1 MIMSAAALLLS
12 VYASLT
18 AGLNL
23 RRSRGGSLPKIIHQ
37 TWTDNELPPA
47 FENWSRSWK
56 ECLPDWEYKLHTD
69 EDNRNFIKEHVPD
82 FLETYEGYD
91 NPIKRVDAAKYA
103 YLAVEGGLY
112 VDLDVECL
120 RAPHRLV
127 NLSTEEKHDVILA
140 TDKFS
145 NGGQLSN
152 SLMLSASARGRQFF
166 KELLYLLPYSQQA
179 EFAASTG
186 SEFLTRA
193 FQDYMKRGVALED
206 VQERANRSDVHT
218 SYGTTRTV
226 SKKNMK
232 IALVDDSWVF
242 NIPWYAEELKQDC
255 MDRAWCMN
263 RFPNATSVSH
273 WTASFFPQARARL
286 TAPLNRTMPKI
297 IHQTWKSRELPPEFE
312 KWSNSWKKCLP
323 GWEYKLHTDED
334 NRNFIKEHFPELLNT
349 YDNYDKPI
357 KRVDAARYAYMAVE
371 GGLYA
376 DMDIECLHDPAK
388 LLNLSAEGKFDA
400 MLANERYSQDGGQVS
415 NAFLVATSDKGRHF
429 FQEIMKELPRY
440 KNESNVITATGPMFL
455 TSAVKDIMVDGLALN
470 NEAERTR
477 RSDFHTDPLGV
488 KALSNSRTTVALLDD
503 SWVFNIPWFDKS
515 NSGWK
520 KGCMNSTWC
529 QEKLPYAVS
538 VSHWTS
544 SWSKKYN
551 NTLSTDDIEEK
562 ASDAD
567 WIDLRTALNDV
578 NAREVAPLLQAQSFH
593 TLSTQ
598 QMCTCVLDGLM
609 QRMPSDTCRKQLMYQ
624 LDDVNRQFAPIRW
637 AYRGLLN
644 FYMSF
649 C

>member
-1 MIMSAAALLLS
+1 MMMRAASLLLS
-12 VYASLT
+12 VCACLT

-37 TWTDNELPPA
+37 TWADKELPPL

-69 EDNRNFIKEHVPD
+69 EDNWNFIKEHVPD

-91 NPIKRVDAAKYA
+91 DPMKRVDAAKYA

-120 RAPHRLV
+120 RDPHRLL
-127 NLSTEEKHDVILA
+127 NLSTEGKHDVILA

-152 SLMLSASARGRQFF
+152 SLMLSASVQGRQFF
-166 KELLYLLPYSQQA
+166 KELLYLLPYSRQG
-179 EFAASTG
+179 ELYASTG
-186 SEFLTRA
+186 PLFLTRA
-193 FQDYMKRGVALED
+193 FQDYMKRGLALDD

-218 SYGTTRTV
+218 FYGTARTV
-226 SKKNMK
+226 SDKHMK
-232 IALVDDSWVF
+232 FALVDDSWVF
-242 NIPWYAEELKQDC
+242 NIPWYADDLKKDC
-255 MDRAWCMN
+255 MDRAWCMT

-273 WTASFFPQARARL
+273 WTASFFPHARAQL
-286 TAPLNRTMPKI
+286 TGALNKTMPKI

-312 KWSNSWKKCLP
+312 KWSRSWKKCLP
-323 GWEYKLHTDED
+323 DWEYKLHTDED
-334 NRNFIKEHFPELLNT
+334 NRNFIKEHFPDFLDI

-388 LLNLSAEGKFDA
+388 LLNLSDEGKFDA

-415 NAFLVATSDKGRHF
+415 NAFLVATTEKGRHL

-440 KNESNVITATGPMFL
+440 KNETNVITATGPMFL
-455 TSAVKDIMVDGLALN
+455 TSALKDIMVDGLALN
-470 NEAERTR
+470 NEAERTHR
-477 RSDFHTDPLGV
+477 TDFHTEPLDV
-488 KALSNSRTTVALLDD
+488 KTLSNSRTTVAMLDD

-515 NSGWK
+515 QWK

-551 NTLSTDDIEEK
+551 NTLSPTDIEEK
-562 ASDAD
+562 SSDAA
-567 WIDLRTALNDV
+567 WTDLQTALSDV
-578 NAREVAPLLQAQSFH
+578 TSREEAPLLQEQSFH
-593 TLSTQ
+593 ALSSQ
-598 QMCTCVLDGLM
+598 QMCTCALDGLM
-609 QRMPSDTCRKQLMYQ
+609 QQVPSDTCRTQLMHQ
-624 LDDVNRQFAPIRW
+624 IEDLNQQFAPIRW
-637 AYRGLLN
+637 AYRSLLN
-644 FYMSF
+644 FYMSY